1 MLQELNN
8 DQRRESVNTRQRF
21 EAWRS
26 AKVRLDG
33 YRGSMVWA
41 KTKGSIYLRRS
52 YYDGRSGIRKQTSLG
67 VKSARTEQIRAEF
80 QRGRS
85 EAKIRYQDLSA
96 ALDRQA
102 SINRAVGLGRLP
114 LIVAQILRAL
124 DEARLLGNSVRI
136 VGTNA
141 IYAYE
146 AVAGVFVDP
155 EVTST
160 EDVDLLLDARRTVRL
175 VASGDVPHAGLLS
188 LLQRIDRSFVRD
200 RHRFRAVN
208 KDGYVVDLIEP
219 LRDPPWAHD
228 PGSIGKAEDDL
239 EAVEIE
245 GLVWLENS
253 AAFEAIVVDVRGAP
267 ARMVA
272 PDPRAFVAHKLWL
285 SGRPDRDPQQRRRD
299 AAQAKVVA
307 LMVKRE
313 FLHLPFDRDELKMLP
328 REVFDRA
335 KQLFDGA

>member
-1 MLQELNN
+1 MFQELNN

-21 EAWRS
+21 EAWGD
-26 AKVRLDG
+26 AKLRLDG

-41 KTKGSIYLRRS
+41 KTKGSTYLRRS
-52 YYDGRSGIRKQTSLG
+52 YYVGNSSIRKQTSLG
-67 VKSARTEQIRAEF
+67 PKSAETERMKSEF
-80 QRGRS
+80 ERGRS
-85 EAKIRYQDLSA
+85 EAKSRYDELTA
-96 ALDRQA
+96 TLERQA
-102 SINRAVGLGRLP
+102 AINRAVGIGRLP

-124 DEARLLGNSVRI
+124 DNAGLLGNAVRI

-160 EDVDLLLDARRTVRL
+160 EDIDLLLDARKTVRMI
-175 VASGDVPHAGLLS
+175 ASEDVPHSS
-188 LLQRIDRSFVRD
+188 LLTLLRRIDHSFVRD
-200 RHRFRAVN
+200 RQRFRAIN
-208 KDGYVVDLIEP
+208 KDGFLVDLIEP
-219 LRDPPWAHD
+219 LRDPPWAYA
-228 PGSIGKAEDDL
+228 PGSIGKTGDDL

-253 AAFEAIVVDVRGAP
+253 PPFEAIVVDVRGTP

-272 PDPRAFVAHKLWL
+272 PDPRVFVAHKLWL
-285 SGRPDRDPQQRRRD
+285 SRRANRDPQQRRRD
-299 AAQAKVVA
+299 AAQARVVA
-307 LMVKRE
+307 QMVKQE
-313 FLHLPFDRDELKMLP
+313 FLHLPFERDALKMLP

-335 KQLFDGA
+335 SRMFADA